1 MDPTQLPW
9 PRHKVRRQIYKTN
22 EQLPYNQPSN
32 SLRNNKL
39 NIGAL
44 DLVAFFIIN
53 NAGGTFAALMSS
65 EDYVFPNAAVSPPP
79 HPQLAIGYSQQLLTP
94 IQASNAPSPRKKK
107 NNKKPFNCM
116 FIVTDVDLNLLLI

>member
-65 EDYVFPNAAVSPPP
+65 EDYVFPNAAVFPPP
-79 HPQLAIGYSQQLLTP
+79 RLAIGYSQQLLTP
-94 IQASNAPSPRKKK
+94 IQASNAPSPRRKKK
-107 NNKKPFNCM
+107 INKKKF
-116 FIVTDVDLNLLLI
+116 